1 MMLKQFRRSI
11 INISLI
17 KIEIT
22 LKNKIKKYEYKKN
35 EILKA
40 NTSSINTEFIGKK
53 EKLKSSTMN
62 KFRNIFLKNKIK
74 KQNIIINSKNLSN
87 QINNN
92 IKKIKENKTIK
103 TKYLLTNIMNTHH
116 KIHPKLSNI
125 RLSAFVRNSNTKS
138 KDKIKNLVLNEI
150 GKI

>member
-1 MMLKQFRRSI
+1 M
-11 INISLI
+11 
-17 KIEIT
+17 
-22 LKNKIKKYEYKKN
+22 
-35 EILKA
+35 
-40 NTSSINTEFIGKK
+40 
-53 EKLKSSTMN
+53 MN